1 MSRIFLAVIAFSA
14 CSTTWGQS
22 SPREASV
29 YIPVEPCRII
39 DTRKSAMGVMLAN
52 TSRDFFVQSSDN
64 ALGNQGGND
73 CPNPRAASGE
83 QPVALAA
90 YVVAVP
96 AESSTGNGIL
106 SAYPSDLPPP
116 ARGAGATVNFSAD
129 QIIGNTTVA
138 TLCNANEIDC
148 PDGGTLGILVRDTDE
163 HVVVDVQGY
172 FFPRAAGVPGY
183 QLVTDGFAGANKT
196 AVVGQ
201 VNCPSDKKVLGGG
214 ATALDPNW
222 FLDSSLPLDDGKGW
236 QVRYRSNGQSF
247 SVSGQTWAICAS
259 VD

>member
-1 MSRIFLAVIAFSA
+1 MIRSFLAVFVFAA
-14 CSTTWGQS
+14 CSTTWGQN
-22 SPREASV
+22 SPQEASV

-39 DTRKSAMGVMLAN
+39 DTRNSAMGVMLAN

-64 ALGNQGGND
+64 VLGNQGGAD

-90 YVVAVP
+90 YIVAVP

-116 ARGAGATVNFSAD
+116 ARGAGATVNFNAG
-129 QIIGNTTVA
+129 QIIGNTTIA
-138 TLCNANEIDC
+138 TLCNANETDC
-148 PDGGTLGILVRDTDE
+148 PDGGTLGILARDTDE

-172 FFPRAAGVPGY
+172 FFPRAGVPGY
-183 QLVTDGFAGANKT
+183 QLVSNGFAAANSSV
-196 AVVGQ
+196 AVGQ
-201 VNCPSDKKVLGGG
+201 VECPSDKKVLGGG

-222 FLDSSLPLDDGKGW
+222 FLDSSLPLNNGEGW
-236 QVRYRSNGQSF
+236 QVRYRSNGQNF
-247 SVSGQTWAICAS
+247 SVRGQTWAICAS